1 MGDDFLTLEWISL
14 ALSLPILYAA
24 WHEYSERNTRDAKFL
39 TGLGAG
45 GLILSGAGFV
55 L

>member
-1 MGDDFLTLEWISL
+1 MSDDFLTLEWISL
-14 ALSLPILYAA
+14 ALSVPILYAA

-39 TGLGAG
+39 ASLGAG
-45 GLILSGAGFV
+45 GVMLCGAGFV